1 MGLFMMSEKR
11 FIKIPMK
18 KTANN
23 MGGSFAT
30 KASFRMDHIN
40 MPFQDTAVKIDTGCS
55 ISVIPMGVF
64 GWSSSKYREL
74 KRKDIENNVYSIAS
88 YGVETGGMKH
98 KKPVT
103 FEEKLNCTAL
113 KFEHKLS
120 EFSIGGMKIH
130 HDCIFVNYD
139 RRGNILIGMDIL
151 KDWDIHIG
159 TIHTGETIFLA
170 CPYDQINE
178 AYFMELEQV
187 FGLGRY
193 GDNGWSGLR

>member
-64 GWSSSKYREL
+64 GWSSSKYR
-74 KRKDIENNVYSIAS
+74 
-88 YGVETGGMKH
+88 
-98 KKPVT
+98 
-103 FEEKLNCTAL
+103 
-113 KFEHKLS
+113 
-120 EFSIGGMKIH
+120 
-130 HDCIFVNYD
+130 
-139 RRGNILIGMDIL
+139 
-151 KDWDIHIG
+151 
-159 TIHTGETIFLA
+159 
-170 CPYDQINE
+170 
-178 AYFMELEQV
+178 
-187 FGLGRY
+187 
-193 GDNGWSGLR
+193 